1 MNAIA
6 KSFLQI
12 PENKTLNRS
21 NDGFDYLSFFHRLL
35 TVKDRRKMDSE
46 FDKGKAYQG
55 ERAALL
61 FFEPST
67 RTRFSFESA
76 CYKLG
81 MGPLVL
87 SGEEGTSLE
96 KGERGDDTVLN
107 IAAMDPKLL
116 IIRCSD
122 DLDLSKLQQQVNLP
136 VINAGWGKKG
146 HPTQAM
152 LDALTMFQNWKTFKG
167 KKVLFV
173 GDILHSRVVSSHI
186 ELLPKLEVQMAFSG
200 PRELQRKGLVN
211 QLYFENLDQGLKW
224 ADAVIMLRHQF
235 ERHSADVDRDSS
247 VLSVQKNNYE
257 KKESDFA
264 NYNLKYGLN
273 PNRLNEMKSD
283 ILIMHPGPVNHG
295 LELTAEVFQD
305 PRCQVFEQVRNGV
318 LVREY
323 LIRYVLGE
331 TI

>member
-1 MNAIA
+1 MNRMGFSR
-6 KSFLQI
+6 SFLQI
-12 PENKTLNRS
+12 PDSQTNHNL
-21 NDGFDYLSFFHRLL
+21 DFLSFFNRLAI
-35 TVKDRRKMDSE
+35 VKQKRKSDPYY
-46 FDKGKAYQG
+46 DKGLAYQG

-122 DLDLSKLQQQVNLP
+122 DLDLASLQKQVAVP

-152 LDALTMFQNWKTFKG
+152 LDALTIFENWKNFSG

-173 GDILHSRVVSSHI
+173 GDILHSRVVSSHL
-186 ELLPKLEVQMAFSG
+186 ELLPQLNVQMGFSG
-200 PRELQRKGLVN
+200 PMEYQRPDVIQSGAS
-211 QLYFENLDQGLKW
+211 YFADLDVGLKW
-224 ADAVIMLRHQF
+224 ADAVVMLRHQF
-235 ERHSADVDRDSS
+235 ERHSELSGNKSTADSLANSR
-247 VLSVQKNNYE
+247 
-257 KKESDFA
+257 KE
-264 NYNLKYGLN
+264 NYNLLYGLN
-273 PNRLNEMKSD
+273 PNRLKQMKSE
-283 ILIMHPGPVNHG
+283 ILILHPGPVNHG

-323 LIRYVLGE
+323 LIRYALGE
-331 TI
+331 DI